1 MSELKDFTKCCEK
14 IIETNENFDMDAE
27 DTCLSSSINEQNGDS
42 QDVELNNFESGEK
55 SEMARKRLRDESP
68 DLRNDTRT
76 LRNRK
81 NSESSTSTTSSNN
94 DKKKIEYETDPAVL
108 ARRQK
113 EIDYGKNTMGYDRY
127 LQMVPKDQRTK
138 DHPKTPPKFAKYSR
152 RGWDGMVKLWRKQ
165 LHNWDPPGENEHD
178 GKNVTKN
185 DVNNDDADINNEEI
199 VEKKEEN

>member
-1 MSELKDFTKCCEK
+1 MSELKDSTKLYEEIIKAEK
-14 IIETNENFDMDAE
+14 HFDMDAE
-27 DTCLSSSINEQNGDS
+27 DTCLSPSINEKNGDS
-42 QDVELNNFESGEK
+42 QDVGLNNFELGGK

-94 DKKKIEYETDPAVL
+94 DKKKIEYETDPVVL

-113 EIDYGKNTMGYDRY
+113 EIDYGKNTIGYDRY

-165 LHNWDPPGENEHD
+165 LHNWDPPGENEEE
-178 GKNVTKN
+178 KNVKKN

-199 VEKKEEN
+199 VKKEKEN

>member
-1 MSELKDFTKCCEK
+1 MSELKDFTKSCEK
-14 IIETNENFDMDAE
+14 IIKTEEHFDMDAE
-27 DTCLSSSINEQNGDS
+27 DTCLLPSIDEKNGDS
-42 QDVELNNFESGEK
+42 QDIGLNNFELGGK

-113 EIDYGKNTMGYDRY
+113 EIDYGKNTIGYDRY
-127 LQMVPKDQRTK
+127 LQMVPKYDYNLYVILFCFYIIVICLLYLFSEIREQKIIQKHRQSLQNTVEE
-138 DHPKTPPKFAKYSR
+138 
-152 RGWDGMVKLWRKQ
+152 DGMVW
-165 LHNWDPPGENEHD
+165 
-178 GKNVTKN
+178 
-185 DVNNDDADINNEEI
+185 
-199 VEKKEEN
+199 